1 MLTSRCA
8 GLGNTGAASPASSPC
23 GRGAAQFIVDTV
35 NASPGEVTLL
45 ALASLTNIA
54 LALHLDPSIA
64 GKLKSLLYLGGAFF
78 VMGNVNPAT
87 EANVWRVARPRQAAP
102 PLTLTRSPRRGRHD
116 PEAADWVLGAFPD
129 GVTRVVGLD
138 VTTRSV
144 MSGSD
149 LDELR
154 AAGGRFCE
162 YAWSICQ
169 FYKSYHQRS
178 MGMNGIFLHMRD
190 VPVFAGY
197 LMKHQQRRPPDHLV
211 VEWFAGETPEAKAH
225 KGARANVGFRHNMFD
240 HIGTLSS
247 LRREAQ
253 TSFPRCYE
261 LLAEPTVF
269 QVEAF
274 NPLQCPRDDIWP
286 CRNVMGGVLDKQRLS
301 LEGLGPS
308 ST

>member
-1 MLTSRCA
+1 MPPYPSLRRHRRHRPALAAQPTAAKPISSRLLTSCCA

-23 GRGAAQFIVDTV
+23 GCGAAQLIVDTV
-35 NASPGEVTLL
+35 NAAPGEVTLL
-45 ALASLTNIA
+45 ALASLTNVA

-178 MGMNGIFLHMRD
+178 MSMDGIFLHD
-190 VPVFAGY
+190 PTAFIAVI
-197 LMKHQQRRPPDHLV
+197 RPDLFTWTEGSIRV
-211 VEWFAGETPEAKAH
+211 AVEGC
-225 KGARANVGFRHNMFD
+225 ARGK
-240 HIGTLSS
+240 TLLDSGS
-247 LRREAQ
+247 KKWVCENSWMERPKCRVALELDAPGVLAQILERLRR
-253 TSFPRCYE
+253 
-261 LLAEPTVF
+261 
-269 QVEAF
+269 
-274 NPLQCPRDDIWP
+274 
-286 CRNVMGGVLDKQRLS
+286 
-301 LEGLGPS
+301 
-308 ST
+308 